1 MSEKAE
7 WEFPEAARARP
18 DSVGFDLDR
27 ALSSVVSLR
36 AEIPEESFTAG
47 ILGTERAGNGIV
59 IDESGLVLT
68 IGYLIAEAESVWL
81 SGHTG
86 TAARAHVVA
95 YDFETG
101 FGLVQAL
108 DTLDLPALQ
117 FGSVSRLPVGSE
129 VIVAGHGGRRHA
141 LLGSLV
147 GKREF
152 AGYWE
157 YVIDDALFTTPAH
170 PNWGGTALLGP
181 DGSLCGVGSLFV
193 QNARGGEQHVEGNM
207 SVPIDLLPPILD
219 DLLAKGQVG
228 GTPRPWLGI
237 YAAETQEKI
246 VVVGVV
252 ENGPAFNGGL
262 RPGDVVLDIAGAPVG
277 GLPDFFR
284 TIWEVGPAG
293 AIVPLNVWR
302 EGELRELR
310 IESSDR
316 NAMMRF
322 PRLH

>member
-18 DSVGFDLDR
+18 ELVGFDLDH
-27 ALSSVVSLR
+27 AISSVVSLR
-36 AEIPEESFTAG
+36 AEIPEEAFTAG

-68 IGYLIAEAESVWL
+68 IGYLVAEAESVWL
-81 SGHTG
+81 SGHNG
-86 TAARAHVVA
+86 SAARAHVVA

-108 DTLDLPALQ
+108 ESLDLPALE
-117 FGSVSRLPVGSE
+117 FGSVTTLPVGST
-129 VIVAGHGGRRHA
+129 VVVAGHGGRRHA
-141 LLGSLV
+141 LSGIVV

-181 DGSLCGVGSLFV
+181 DGRLCGVGSLFV

-219 DLLAKGQVG
+219 DLVTKGHA
-228 GTPRPWLGI
+228 GTPPRPWLGL

-252 ENGPAFNGGL
+252 ENGPAYNGGL

-293 AIVPLNVWR
+293 STVVLNVWR
-302 EGELRELR
+302 EGELKELR
-310 IESSDR
+310 IQSSDR